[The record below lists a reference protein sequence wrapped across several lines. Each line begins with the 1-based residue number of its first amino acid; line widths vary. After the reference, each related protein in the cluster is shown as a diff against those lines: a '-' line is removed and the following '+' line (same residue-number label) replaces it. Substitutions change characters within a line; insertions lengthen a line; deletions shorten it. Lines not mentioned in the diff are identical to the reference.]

1 MAGVFPAPI
10 GYMRDM
16 VETHDYQ
23 VEITSTGLKTGRLTA
38 AADDLPA
45 LDVASPP
52 EFDGPEGVWSPE
64 HMFVASLAA
73 CLMTT
78 FRAIAAASGVEI
90 LEYED
95 RVTGRLIQAPDRL
108 YRIER
113 VAFQPRIVIAD
124 AGQVEKARRLLD
136 KAERACLIS
145 RSVNSQIV
153 LDATITAAQPQS
165 LVV

>member
-1 MAGVFPAPI
+1 MARVSTVQI

-78 FRAIAAASGVEI
+78 FRAVAAASRVEI

-95 RVTGRLIQAPDRL
+95 RVTGRLVQGPDRL

-113 VAFQPRIVIAD
+113 VAFRPRIVLAD
-124 AGQVEKARRLLD
+124 AGQVDKARRLLA

-145 RSVNSQIV
+145 RSVNCQIV
-153 LDATITAAQPQS
+153 LDASILTAQS
-165 LVV
+165 QNLIV

>member
-1 MAGVFPAPI
+1 
-10 GYMRDM
+10 M

-23 VEITSTGLKTGRLTA
+23 IEITSTGLKTGRLTA
-38 AADDLPA
+38 PADGLPA
-45 LDVASPP
+45 LEVASPP

-95 RVTGRLIQAPDRL
+95 RVTGRLVKAPDRL
-108 YRIER
+108 YRIEQ
-113 VAFQPRIVIAD
+113 VAFRPRIVIAD
-124 AGQVEKARRLLD
+124 PGQIDKARRLLA
-136 KAERACLIS
+136 KAEGACLIS

-153 LDATITAAQPQS
+153 LDASIRAAQPQN

>member
-1 MAGVFPAPI
+1 
-10 GYMRDM
+10 M
-16 VETHDYQ
+16 VESHDYQ
-23 VEITSTGLKTGRLTA
+23 IEIISTGLKTGRLTA
-38 AADDLPA
+38 AADDLPV

-64 HMFVASLAA
+64 HMFVASLGA

-95 RVTGRLIQAPDRL
+95 RVTGRLTQAPDRL

-113 VAFQPRIVIAD
+113 VTLRPRIVIAD
-124 AGQVEKARRLLD
+124 PGQVDKARRLLD

-145 RSVNSQIV
+145 RSVNSQVV
-153 LDATITAAQPQS
+153 LDPSIRAAQPQQ

>member
-1 MAGVFPAPI
+1 MAGVGSVVI
-10 GYMRDM
+10 GYKGGM

-23 VEITSTGLKTGRLTA
+23 VEITSTGLKTGWLAA
-38 AADDLPA
+38 AADGLPA

-64 HMFVASLAA
+64 HLFVASLAA

-78 FRAIAAASGVEI
+78 FRAIAEASGVEV
-90 LEYED
+90 LAYDD
-95 RVTGRLIQAPDRL
+95 RVTGRLSLADDRL

-113 VAFQPRIVIAD
+113 VTLRPEIVIAD
-124 AGQVEKARRLLD
+124 ADQVDKARRLLD

-145 RSVNSQIV
+145 RSVNSQIE
-153 LDATITAAQPQS
+153 LDGSIRAAQPQS
-165 LVV
+165 LSV